1 MTRSDTFEGDM
12 DISYVSEEIYLG
24 QKISSDGKNT
34 TYIEKIRNRGIGLQ
48 NNIIQMLETMP
59 GGHFH
64 FEIVKIYRNAYI
76 ISSILSSSEIW
87 YGTIQHELE
96 ILEQVDEMWI

>member
-1 MTRSDTFEGDM
+1 M
-12 DISYVSEEIYLG
+12 
-24 QKISSDGKNT
+24 
-34 TYIEKIRNRGIGLQ
+34 IRNRGIGLQ
-48 NNIIQMLETMP
+48 NNIIQMLEAMS

-64 FEIVKIYRNAYI
+64 FEIVKIYRNAYK

-96 ILEQVDEMWI
+96 RLEQVDEMWIWDLMNCSSSVPKDLLYLELE